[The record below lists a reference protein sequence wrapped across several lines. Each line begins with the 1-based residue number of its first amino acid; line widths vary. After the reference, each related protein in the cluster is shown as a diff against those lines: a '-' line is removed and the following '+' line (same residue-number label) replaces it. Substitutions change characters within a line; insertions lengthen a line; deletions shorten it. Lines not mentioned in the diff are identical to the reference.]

1 MKKIVSVLLIAAMI
15 LSLAACGGAQ
25 KESDTTTKAALN
37 FPTKTIEVVNPYT
50 AGGGLD
56 LVTRAAA
63 EALKVGQSV
72 TVTNMVGGS
81 SLVAVMDV
89 ANGDKS
95 GHRYVSHHP
104 ESMSAYY
111 LGGVFDKDYGQEF
124 NWICCYAYDSMCI
137 VVGKDSP
144 INNWDDLVKDALARP
159 GQQTWGGSGNLSTNH
174 MAAAMAMKKGN
185 FLANYV
191 PYSGAADARIAC
203 IGGNLDVFIG
213 QTSEMVSYV
222 ESGDLKAIA
231 TWSEERV
238 SWMPDVP
245 TVAEILGTKEGTIY
259 GLHRGVMIPKE
270 VPADVRQ
277 YLEDA
282 YKAAVTTEEWQKK
295 VSDSLHYE
303 PGFWTGEEC
312 AKIAKDSYAF
322 SEEAVAFINEKLNK

>member
-1 MKKIVSVLLIAAMI
+1 MKKLVSVLLVAAMI
-15 LSLAACGGAQ
+15 LSLSACGGSN
-25 KESDTTTKAALN
+25 KETDTTKAALN

-63 EALKVGQSV
+63 EALNVGVSV

-81 SLVAVMDV
+81 SLVAVTDV

-104 ESMSAYY
+104 ESLSAYY

-124 NWICCYAYDSMCI
+124 NFICCYAYDSMAI

-144 INNWDDLVKDALARP
+144 INNWADLVADALARP
-159 GQQTWGGSGNLSTNH
+159 GEQTWGGSGNLSTNH
-174 MAAAMAMKKGN
+174 MAAAMAMKKGG

-213 QTSEMVSYV
+213 QTSEMVSYA
-222 ESGDLKAIA
+222 ESGDLKVIA

-238 SWMPDVP
+238 SWLPDVP
-245 TVAEILGTKEGTIY
+245 TMAELLGTKEGTIY
-259 GLHRGVMIPKE
+259 GLHRGVMIPKD
-270 VPADVRQ
+270 VPEEIRQ

-282 YKAAVTTEEWQKK
+282 YKAAVTTEAWQKK

-303 PGFWTGEEC
+303 PGFWTGAEC
-312 AKIAKDSYAF
+312 AQIAKDSYAF
-322 SEEAVAFINEKLNK
+322 SEEAVAFINEKLSK